1 MGKHNK
7 DKRKEYLKRRK
18 RKLKDKRTKMQYTEE
33 SDCTEEDQSSCSSLP
48 EENNSVHYREESDC
62 TEEDQTSC
70 GSVSEKNNSSVEDNG
85 SDSGDSFMNHC
96 LDLNDPKVIKMFAQ
110 PKPSEDP
117 LYVSFYRYQRNKR
130 KLLKLL
136 RNPLQYA

>member
-1 MGKHNK
+1 
-7 DKRKEYLKRRK
+7 
-18 RKLKDKRTKMQYTEE
+18 MQYMEE
-33 SDCTEEDQSSCSSLP
+33 SDCTEEDQSSFSSLP
-48 EENNSVHYREESDC
+48 EENNSVHRREESDC
-62 TEEDQTSC
+62 TAEDQSSC
-70 GSVSEKNNSSVEDNG
+70 GSVPEEDNG
-85 SDSGDSFMNHC
+85 SDSGDSFMNRC

-136 RNPLQYA
+136 GNPLQYA

>member
-7 DKRKEYLKRRK
+7 DK
-18 RKLKDKRTKMQYTEE
+18 RKLKDKRTKMQYT
-33 SDCTEEDQSSCSSLP
+33 
-48 EENNSVHYREESDC
+48 EESDC

-85 SDSGDSFMNHC
+85 SDSGDSFMNCC

>member
-7 DKRKEYLKRRK
+7 DKRKEYLKKRK
-18 RKLKDKRTKMQYTEE
+18 RKLKDKRTKEQYTEE
-33 SDCTEEDQSSCSSLP
+33 SDCTEEDQSSCSSVP
-48 EENNSVHYREESDC
+48 EKNDSVQYREESDC
-62 TEEDQTSC
+62 TEEDQSIC
-70 GSVSEKNNSSVEDNG
+70 SSVPQENNSSIEDNG
-85 SDSGDSFMNHC
+85 SDSGDSFMYRC

-117 LYVSFYRYQRNKR
+117 LYVSFYYYQRNKR